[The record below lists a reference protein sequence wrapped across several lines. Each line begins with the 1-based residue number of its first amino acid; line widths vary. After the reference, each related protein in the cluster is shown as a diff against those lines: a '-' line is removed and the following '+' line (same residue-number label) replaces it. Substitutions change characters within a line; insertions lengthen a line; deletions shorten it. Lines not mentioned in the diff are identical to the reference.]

1 VAYTTLGAQHV
12 EIAEFLLN
20 AGADVHARSLGQ
32 TSLHIAAGKG
42 YVELAQLFLDHGAD
56 INAIATVRGASVT
69 PLTLAEQA
77 KQEKMAALLR
87 QRGARS

>member
-1 VAYTTLGAQHV
+1 V

-56 INAIATVRGASVT
+56 INAIATVGGASVT
-69 PLTLAEQA
+69 PLALAEQA

>member
-1 VAYTTLGAQHV
+1 
-12 EIAEFLLN
+12 
-20 AGADVHARSLGQ
+20 
-32 TSLHIAAGKG
+32 
-42 YVELAQLFLDHGAD
+42 
-56 INAIATVRGASVT
+56 VT